1 MFFVGC
7 DARFGGFGAL
17 IGGLVI
23 VCDMFGF
30 WLIVLFLYN
39 VISFGVLVIFFCL
52 LLIDLGC
59 LFSFVGVL
67 GLFVI
72 CLDVGRLGFV

>member
-1 MFFVGC
+1 MGW
-7 DARFGGFGAL
+7 L
-17 IGGLVI
+17 L
-23 VCDMFGF
+23 VCDTFEF

-39 VISFGVLVIFFCL
+39 VISFGVLVISFCL

-72 CLDVGRLGFV
+72 CLDVGRFGFV